1 MFKELESLPNIG
13 ETLKK
18 HNVKINKA
26 LGQNFLFDLNITDK
40 IVKKSQSMASTI
52 IEVGSGPGGLTR
64 SILKNKSA
72 AVYAIDKD
80 VQSGK
85 MLADLQKIYKD
96 RLNIIT
102 GDALYLP
109 IWELGEEPR
118 QVIANLPYNVGTRML
133 ITWLKHIKSFDLLT
147 LMFQKEVAERIIA
160 KPGSK
165 NYGRLSILTNWLT
178 KTSKLFDVP
187 CEAFVPRPKV
197 KSTVIQLKP
206 LSKPIYDVSFE
217 SLEKITHLAFNQKR
231 KMLKTSL
238 KKIDGKR
245 ILEELNISS
254 TLRPENLS
262 IVEFCKI
269 AKKTF
274 EFQN

>member
-165 NYGRLSILTNWLT
+165 NYGRLSILTNWLA

-206 LSKPIYDVSFE
+206 LSKPLYDVSFE